1 MKMIMLHKC
10 LQGELVGGP
19 AQLQDVRGDKASGKV
34 GDGQGGYVVWAER
47 VYLRGS
53 W

>member
-1 MKMIMLHKC
+1 MKMLHQV
-10 LQGELVGGP
+10 LQGEIVGGP
-19 AQLQDVRGDKASGKV
+19 LQLRVRRRGEGLGEEGEGK
-34 GDGQGGYVVWAER
+34 GGYVVWAER